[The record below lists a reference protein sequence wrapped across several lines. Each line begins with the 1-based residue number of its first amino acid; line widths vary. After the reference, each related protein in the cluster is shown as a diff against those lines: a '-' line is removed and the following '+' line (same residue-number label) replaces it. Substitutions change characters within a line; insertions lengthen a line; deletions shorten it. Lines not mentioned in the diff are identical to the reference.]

1 MVLKFPYLLPYQTD
15 LNGNNLVDSGDDN
28 TRIVWK
34 FFPMKF

>member
-15 LNGNNLVDSGDDN
+15 LNVNSLIDWGDDN

-34 FFPMKF
+34 FFQ